1 MPQTKRQ
8 TTRTT
13 TRKSSSKTGYT
24 KAQLEAYRKL
34 LLEKR
39 ARILGDVEELE
50 KQSLMSSQR
59 DASGDLSDYSLH
71 MADVGSDAA
80 ERETMLG
87 LASAQQKM
95 LDKIERAL
103 ERIEQGTYGTC
114 ELCGC
119 KISPERLNALPE
131 ANTCVTCM
139 RKYNL

>member
-1 MPQTKRQ
+1 MP
-8 TTRTT
+8 
-13 TRKSSSKTGYT
+13 KSKPA
-24 KAQLEAYRKL
+24 KINFEKYRKM

-39 ARILGDVEELE
+39 KRIIGDVEQLE
-50 KQSLMSSQR
+50 KQSLLNSQR

-71 MADVGSDAA
+71 MADAGSDAA

-95 LDKIERAL
+95 VDKIDRAL
-103 ERIEQGTYGTC
+103 ERIEQGTYGRC

-119 KISPERLNALPE
+119 QIEPERLDALPE
-131 ANTCVTCM
+131 ANTCIKCM

>member
-1 MPQTKRQ
+1 MPK
-8 TTRTT
+8 
-13 TRKSSSKTGYT
+13 T
-24 KAQLEAYRKL
+24 KAPKINYEKYRKM

-39 ARILGDVEELE
+39 KRILGDVEQIE
-50 KQSLMSSQR
+50 KQSLMNSQR

-95 LDKIERAL
+95 IEKIDRAL
-103 ERIEQGTYGTC
+103 ERIEQGTYGIC

-119 KISPERLNALPE
+119 QIEPERLDALPE
-131 ANTCVTCM
+131 ANICMKCM